1 MIYFPSVLAEKT
13 IWQNFRQSQI
23 KPSGI
28 RLKLNQEDL
37 KLVTQR
43 IIELEIKKKTVIK
56 EDLPYIYLMF
66 YTVKYLK
73 KNSSR
78 ILYFISCQGN
88 AAFNYTIFKNRRQ
101 LN

>member
-1 MIYFPSVLAEKT
+1 MAKLPAKP
-13 IWQNFRQSQI
+13 I

-43 IIELEIKKKTVIK
+43 IIELEIKKKTVTK
-56 EDLPYIYLMF
+56 EDLPYIISDVLHSQIF
-66 YTVKYLK
+66 E